1 MLRQY
6 GCCLLA
12 HHMRLIETGSTF
24 VYKMKRLSQNV
35 AFRLNGI
42 RAFPVRLLSRLSV
55 AMMLRVWRICL
66 FLILLDIWQVPKWKW
81 DPGSTSMSKIG
92 LSRKR
97 YYLPKLGHFCLVF
110 ISIAVWKPYICALAI
125 YICTWCCSLE
135 WVFWGTSSHMRKLRS
150 TLALE
155 RVLFAQG
162 ATEWFV
168 CFVKTSS
175 YRETLPDA
183 SLCLYLGLGLQ
194 CSLLARN

>member
-1 MLRQY
+1 MLRHY

-24 VYKMKRLSQNV
+24 VYKMKSLSQNV
-35 AFRLNGI
+35 AFRLNCI
-42 RAFPVRLLSRLSV
+42 RAFLVRLLSCLSV

-135 WVFWGTSSHMRKLRS
+135 WVF
-150 TLALE
+150 
-155 RVLFAQG
+155 FQG
-162 ATEWFV
+162 
-168 CFVKTSS
+168 
-175 YRETLPDA
+175 LPHTWE
-183 SLCLYLGLGLQ
+183 S
-194 CSLLARN
+194 